1 MADGLVATNR
11 VQLHQA
17 LHGYADGHRQIA
29 ASTVLKPRD
38 AKTMLLLSD
47 VSGPGARIDDG
58 GYLTG
63 YPLSESG
70 QYAFART
77 WGAPE
82 MSRPG
87 CVWTHTLLI
96 DFADLAVLPSLVD
109 LLGAFRRPESS
120 TQSEYGKPLTWE
132 WSSQPARI
140 EMNGEAAARRILAAL
155 YEDDPNL
162 RVIAMRSFETD
173 MDTVVVAL
181 WSQQWPRL
189 RRSFRFC
196 TLAMSDRST
205 KGTNFDLQLLPPGNH
220 ALRTRFSQAVEAES
234 VSPGGEW
241 LEEAISDLLNPEPQG
256 LRQFLR
262 DIGGDVVGGRSA
274 FPALCRLHRLIAG
287 LGSDPNAVEDA
298 IVLLQDDLGNAQ
310 ARTVRGTVARAA
322 AAHAA
327 NLDDAAFEYL
337 MDNLSLLDEATIN
350 AENGT
355 LGRSILHRRPAAIAS
370 MVLVDGKSRLI
381 AERALSAATNSDLV
395 SALQTTPSLAAVVLE
410 RRPHLTAE
418 PALWAYDLGV
428 STEGI
433 QAMMRMSDRQPG
445 LAAIFT
451 ARRSDLAAAATQA
464 LGPQDILAAVA
475 NGMLRSELA
484 SEDGERWV
492 RAAADPGAVAQIFVN
507 YPSLPLRFLA
517 LVSRVL
523 GPDDLPNDYGDDP
536 WCIAVLRAVGQL
548 SEQEDN
554 QLRAFLLTR
563 SFGPRS
569 RNQAQLAR
577 LGFEATYATAALN
590 RLDDRS
596 WRLFDERLPQS
607 GFWRNWD
614 MCQRLRI
621 GVVSLFVERRLSP
634 ETFGRLVEDE
644 QLFKLLAEQAAR
656 SWSGCALLKQ
666 VRQALMNAQDTS
678 GIKRKDLIEQLLK

>member
-1 MADGLVATNR
+1 MADGVVATNR

-47 VSGPGARIDDG
+47 VSGPGARIDEG

-82 MSRPG
+82 MPRPG

-120 TQSEYGKPLTWE
+120 AQAEYGKPLTWE
-132 WSSQPARI
+132 SSSQPARI
-140 EMNGEAAARRILAAL
+140 EVNAEAAARRILAAL
-155 YEDDPNL
+155 YEENP
-162 RVIAMRSFETD
+162 RSRIIATRSLEAD
-173 MDTVVVAL
+173 LDTAIVAL

-205 KGTNFDLQLLPPGNH
+205 KDSSFDLQLLPPGNH

-234 VSPGGEW
+234 VSAVGEW
-241 LEEAISDLLNPEPQG
+241 LEEAISDLLNPAPQG
-256 LRQFLR
+256 LRRFLR

-274 FPALCRLHRLIAG
+274 FPALCLLHRLISG
-287 LGSDPNAVEDA
+287 FRSDPNSVKDA
-298 IVLLQDDLGNAQ
+298 IVLLQDDLGNVQ
-310 ARTVRGTVARAA
+310 ARAARATVARAA
-322 AAHAA
+322 AAQAA

-337 MDNLSLLDEATIN
+337 LNNLSLLDEATID
-350 AENGT
+350 AEIET
-355 LGRSILHRRPAAIAS
+355 LGSSILNRRPAAIAS
-370 MVLVDGKSRLI
+370 MVVADGESRLI
-381 AERALSAATNSDLV
+381 AERTLSAATNSDLL
-395 SALQTTPSLAAVVLE
+395 SALRTAPNLAAAVLE

-418 PALWAYDLGV
+418 SAFWANDLGV
-428 STEGI
+428 SNDGI
-433 QAMMRMSDRQPG
+433 QAMIQMSDRQPG
-445 LAAIFT
+445 LAAMFN
-451 ARRSDLAAAATQA
+451 ARRSDLATAATQA
-464 LGPQDILAAVA
+464 LGPEDVLAAVA
-475 NGMLRSELA
+475 NGLLRSELTSA
-484 SEDGERWV
+484 DVERWV
-492 RAAADPGAVAQIFVN
+492 HAAADPVAVAQVFVK
-507 YPSLPLRFLA
+507 YPGLPLEFLA
-517 LVSRVL
+517 LVSKVL
-523 GPDDLPNDYGDDP
+523 GPDDVPNDYGDDP
-536 WCIAVLRAVGQL
+536 WCIAFLHAVGKL
-548 SEQEDN
+548 PEQEDN
-554 QLRAFLLTR
+554 QFRAFLLAR

-577 LGFEATYATAALN
+577 LGFEATHATAALN

-596 WRLFDERLPQS
+596 WRWLNERLPES
-607 GFWRNWD
+607 MFWYKWD

-621 GVVSLFVERRLSP
+621 GVISLFVERRLNP
-634 ETFGRLVEDE
+634 ETFGRLVENE
-644 QLFKLLAEQAAR
+644 QLFELLAEQAAR
-656 SWSGCALLKQ
+656 SWSGCGLLKQ
-666 VRQALMNAQDTS
+666 VRQALMNAQDIS
-678 GIKRKDLIEQLLK
+678 GLTRRDFIEQLLQ

>member
-1 MADGLVATNR
+1 MADGVVATNR

-29 ASTVLKPRD
+29 ASTVLKPGD

-47 VSGPGARIDDG
+47 VSGPGARIDEG

-70 QYAFART
+70 KYAFART

-82 MSRPG
+82 MPRPG

-120 TQSEYGKPLTWE
+120 AQSEYGKPLTCE

-140 EMNGEAAARRILAAL
+140 EMNAEAAARRILATL
-155 YEDDPNL
+155 YEENPSS
-162 RVIAMRSFETD
+162 RVIAMRSFDAD
-173 MDTVVVAL
+173 MDAVVVAL

-205 KGTNFDLQLLPPGNH
+205 KGTSFDLQLLPPGNH
-220 ALRTRFSQAVEAES
+220 ALRTRFSQAVEADS
-234 VSPGGEW
+234 VSPVGDW
-241 LEEAISDLLNPEPQG
+241 LEEAISDLLHPEPQG
-256 LRQFLR
+256 LRRFLR

-274 FPALCRLHRLIAG
+274 FPALCRLHRLIIG
-287 LGSDPNAVEDA
+287 FGSDPNAVQDA
-298 IVLLQDDLGNAQ
+298 IVLLRDDLGNAQ
-310 ARTVRGTVARAA
+310 ARAARATVARAA
-322 AAHAA
+322 ATQAV

-337 MDNLSLLDEATIN
+337 MDNLSLLDEATID
-350 AENGT
+350 ATIET
-355 LGRSILHRRPAAIAS
+355 LGRSILHRHPVAIAS
-370 MVLVDGKSRLI
+370 MVVADGESRLI

-395 SALQTTPSLAAVVLE
+395 SALRTAPSLAAVVLE

-428 STEGI
+428 SDEGI
-433 QAMMRMSDRQPG
+433 QAMVQMPDRQPG

-451 ARRSDLAAAATQA
+451 ARRSDLATAATQA
-464 LGPQDILAAVA
+464 LGPQDVLAAVA
-475 NGMLRSELA
+475 NGMLRSELTSA
-484 SEDGERWV
+484 DGERWV
-492 RAAADPGAVAQIFVN
+492 RAAADPGAVAQIFVKS
-507 YPSLPLRFLA
+507 PGLPLGFLA

-536 WCIAVLRAVGQL
+536 WCVAVQRGLGQL
-548 SEQEDN
+548 PEQENN
-554 QLRAFLLTR
+554 QFRAFLLAR
-563 SFGPRS
+563 SFGQRS
-569 RNQAQLAR
+569 RNQAQLTR
-577 LGFEATYATAALN
+577 LGFEATHAAAAVN

-596 WRLFDERLPQS
+596 WRWLDERLPRS
-607 GFWRNWD
+607 MFWYNWD
-614 MCQRLRI
+614 RCQRLRA
-621 GVVSLFVERRLSP
+621 GVVSLFVERHLSP
-634 ETFGRLVEDE
+634 ETFGRLVVDE
-644 QLFKLLAEQAAR
+644 RLFELLAEQAAR
-656 SWSGCALLKQ
+656 SWSGCAFLKQ

-678 GIKRKDLIEQLLK
+678 GFTRRYLIEQLLK